1 MDYLIAEKLRELRK
15 GRNITQENLAE
26 ILDISRS
33 KVSSWET
40 NKRDMTITDAINLAN
55 YYEISLDNL
64 LNIKPMTEKEYIE
77 ISRKFLKN
85 KSISLKEKT
94 KIIQMVEESLKC
106 ENIDELYE
114 NYKMIQNATK

>member
-1 MDYLIAEKLRELRK
+1 MKVMGTSNFEYEDGELSEAILDIEERHNLRK
-15 GRNITQENLAE
+15 EEKMTQENLAE

-64 LNIKPMTEKEYIE
+64 L
-77 ISRKFLKN
+77 KFLQAN
-85 KSISLKEKT
+85 DLKDAKE
-94 KIIQMVEESLKC
+94 IILW
-106 ENIDELYE
+106 
-114 NYKMIQNATK
+114 

>member
-1 MDYLIAEKLRELRK
+1 MDYLISEKLRELRK
-15 GRNITQENLAE
+15 DRNITQENLAE

-64 LNIKPMTEKEYIE
+64 LRVNSIKEKEYIE
-77 ISRKFLKN
+77 ISYSFFKN

-94 KIIQMVEESLKC
+94 KIIKMMEESLKY

-114 NYKMIQNATK
+114 IYKMTQNATK